1 MRSRFHHAGFLAALV
16 AACACTGAAAQPY
29 PAKTIQIIVA
39 YAPGGTGDVLARLVA
54 ERLSPV
60 LGQSVIVENRPGAS
74 GMIAT
79 QHVAKSAPDGY
90 TLLLGQTGEIAIN
103 KSLVKNIAYDAAR
116 DLAPIAL
123 IGVVPLALVVPEKS
137 PYASFAALLDS
148 MKGGKG
154 ASFASSGTGTPGHL
168 AAEYLKLRTKGNM
181 THVPYK
187 GAGPAVTDLLGAHV
201 DMFFSGMPAI
211 TGHVKAG
218 KLKLLAVST
227 ARRSES
233 SPQTQTVAESGLPGF
248 DFSLWG
254 GLFAPAATPRP
265 VIDRLNR
272 EVNAILARPE
282 FKERLMREGADVSL
296 MSPEQFAAFAVSEI
310 ARYEQII
317 RETGVKGE

>member
-1 MRSRFHHAGFLAALV
+1 MVSLVVRLIAGFAATLALAV
-16 AACACTGAAAQPY
+16 AQAQPY
-29 PAKTIQIIVA
+29 PSKAIQIIVA

-54 ERLSPV
+54 ERLGPM
-60 LGQSVIVENRPGAS
+60 LGQAVVVENRPGAS

-79 QHVAKSAPDGY
+79 QHVARSAADGY

-103 KSLVKNIAYDAAR
+103 KSLVKNMPYDAAR

-137 PYASFAALLDS
+137 PYASFAALMEG
-148 MKGGKG
+148 MKAGKN

-168 AAEYLKLRTKGNM
+168 AAEYLKLRARANM

-187 GAGPAVTDLLGAHV
+187 GAGPAVTDLLGGHV
-201 DMFFSGMPAI
+201 DMFFSGLPAI
-211 TGHVKAG
+211 TGHVKTG

-227 ARRSES
+227 AKRNES
-233 SPQTQTVAESGLPGF
+233 SPQTPAVAEGGLPGF

-254 GLFAPAATPRP
+254 GLFAPAGTPRP
-265 VIDRLNR
+265 LIERLNR
-272 EVNAILARPE
+272 EVNTILARPD
-282 FKERLMREGADVSL
+282 FKERLAREGADVTP

-310 ARYEQII
+310 AKYEQII